1 RASIRALIP
10 LMLNVAIFMAAP
22 CIGPRSYRAYRNM
35 GQGGCTGLG
44 MFRLRFEGEAT
55 VPTPPRGALPAFR

>member
-1 RASIRALIP
+1 
-10 LMLNVAIFMAAP
+10 
-22 CIGPRSYRAYRNM
+22 M

-44 MFRLRFEGEAT
+44 RFRPRFEGEPT